1 MHIVL
6 HVDPSIYAFQ
16 LEIHEVCLVLN
27 NRVGKQT
34 APHVKKRNASR
45 KKITSKNKAT
55 QMERNATRENKKS
68 K

>member
-34 APHVKKRNASR
+34 APHLKK
-45 KKITSKNKAT
+45 KKCKQKKNHK
-55 QMERNATRENKKS
+55 
-68 K
+68 